1 MSTMREVA
9 AAAGVSVKTVS
20 RVFNGDPHVLLPTR
34 ERVQAI
40 LREMNYVPSDLPAA
54 LRAGRA
60 SVIGVAIP
68 DIVDPFFAA
77 ITQSVQVMAIERGM
91 QTLVTSLGGDVAS
104 EPTMIEGLLKRGLS
118 GLVMA
123 PISLDQSYL
132 QAWSDKVPLVFVDR
146 QPGQLAADSFSDDDE
161 GGAVLATRHLF
172 EHGHRRI
179 AFLGDHFVFLTTIK
193 RVEGYR
199 AELRRSGIE
208 PDEDLIFLGVNDRAG
223 AREAIATLL
232 ALPEPPTA
240 IFSSNARCTMVLL
253 PAIQHLGLAVVGFGD
268 FPMADVVT
276 PAVTVID
283 QDPYLIGK
291 LAAERVFDRLDHS
304 ARRFRR
310 RTVLPVGLR
319 RRWSCLA
326 TPHTPAGELCT

>member
-20 RVFNGDPHVLLPTR
+20 RVFNGDPHVLRPTR

-68 DIVDPFFAA
+68 DIIDPFFAA
-77 ITQSVQVMAIERGM
+77 ITQAVQISANERGM
-91 QTLVTSLGGDVAS
+91 QTLVTSLGGDVSA
-104 EPTMIEGLLKRGLS
+104 EPSMVEGLLKRGLS
-118 GLVMA
+118 GLIMT
-123 PISLDQSYL
+123 PIGPDQSYL
-132 QAWSDKVPLVFVDR
+132 RAWSGKVPLVFVDR
-146 QPGQLAADSFSDDDE
+146 QPSQLAADSISDDDE
-161 GGAVLATRHLF
+161 GGAVLATRHLL

-179 AFLGDHFVFLTTIK
+179 AFLGDHPVFLTTIK
-193 RVEGYR
+193 RVEGYC
-199 AELRRSGIE
+199 AELGRSGIE
-208 PDEDLIFLGVNDRAG
+208 PDEDLIVPGVNDRAE
-223 AREAIATLL
+223 AREAVTRLL
-232 ALPEPPTA
+232 ALPDPPTA

-253 PAIQHLGLAVVGFGD
+253 PAIENLGLAVVGFGD

-276 PAVTVID
+276 PSVTVID
-283 QDPYLIGK
+283 QDPHKIGR
-291 LAAERVFDRLDHS
+291 LAAERVFDRLDHP

-319 RRWSCLA
+319 RRRSCCA
-326 TPHTPAGELCT
+326 TPQNPAGEPCT